1 MKNKPTL
8 KQQRAQRRNWFKALI
23 IGWVSMIST
32 MLNSKVLYDDEKE
45 KLRITQTVLK
55 QIIADWKPVR

>member
-1 MKNKPTL
+1 MKKKPTL

-23 IGWVSMIST
+23 FGWVSMINT
-32 MLNSKVLYDDEKE
+32 MLISKVLYDEEKE
-45 KLRITQTVLK
+45 KLLIAQTILK